1 MIRTERNK
9 EGGPDK
15 RFAFYGDIAARF
27 YNELLYD
34 IQSNPAASVSS
45 AFVTFIKPFKDMFYI
60 RRGNA
65 DTIITYGNLRHILS
79 FFNEIPIFDA

>member
-45 AFVTFIKPFKDMFYI
+45 AFVTFIKPFKDMLYI

-65 DTIITYGNLRHILS
+65 DAIITYGNLRHILF
-79 FFNEIPIFDA
+79 FFNEIPIFAA